1 MEDFH
6 AMPFQDLIDK
16 AADGSLPVR
25 IGRVFP
31 LDRIIDAHRL
41 MENNAAAGKI
51 VVVTGQTGD
60 THQ

>member
-1 MEDFH
+1 
-6 AMPFQDLIDK
+6 MPFQDLIDK